1 MYNPFV
7 SIIVRTKNEDF
18 WIGKCLNEIFNQKY
32 KNFEVILVDNNSKD
46 KTISIVKK
54 NFPKVKIINYKSK
67 IFLPGKALNLGIKKS
82 KGSLVAMISGHC
94 IPKNENWL
102 NNLVQNFKN
111 SDVIACYGRQEPS
124 DISEPNDVRDLTYL
138 FGLDKK
144 IQIKEPFFHNANSMI
159 RKSTWKK
166 NQFDETI
173 KHIEDRLW
181 ASLVLKNGKK
191 IIYEPNSSVIHFHGV
206 GHHGNL
212 KRVSTISKILKK
224 SKSKNK
230 RKLIVCIIPLN
241 KPIKLNGKYL
251 VEKTINDLKKIAAI
265 SKIFITTTDKKL
277 GKSIKG
283 KKIFILQR
291 DKDLQK
297 KFLGLEYVLSKTYS
311 RYIKKLKPSHVM
323 VAEEIYLNRPKNFF
337 QSIINNFDDN
347 YESIVPIFKNNSN
360 NIWKKD
366 DSGAMQPLFKTSL
379 PSEFVDHKIYEEAKG
394 LGTLVKA
401 EIFENSG
408 RESNSQKFIEI
419 DKKNTITTK
428 EVVNISFD

>member
-144 IQIKEPFFHNANSMI
+144 IQIKDPFFHNANSMI

-251 VEKTINDLKKIAAI
+251 VEKIINDINKIKEI
-265 SKIFITTTDKKL
+265 SKIFISTTDKKL
-277 GKSIKG
+277 EKSIIG
-283 KKIFILQR
+283 KKIIILQR

>member
-1 MYNPFV
+1 MFKPFV

-18 WIGKCLNEIFNQKY
+18 WIGKCLNEIFNQQY
-32 KNFEVILVDNNSKD
+32 QNFEVILVDNNSKD
-46 KTISIVKK
+46 KTINIVKK
-54 NFPKVKIINYKSK
+54 NFPKVKIIIYKSK

-82 KGSLVAMISGHC
+82 KGHLIAMISGHC
-94 IPKNENWL
+94 IPKNDKWL
-102 NNLVQNFKN
+102 GTLVKNFKN
-111 SDVIACYGRQEPS
+111 SSVIACYGRQEPS

-144 IQIKEPFFHNANSMI
+144 VQLKDPFFHNANSMI

-166 NQFDETI
+166 KQFDETI

-181 ASLVLKNGKK
+181 ASSVLKNRKK
-191 IIYEPNSSVIHFHGV
+191 IVYEPEASVIHFHGV

-212 KRVSTISKILKK
+212 KRVSTISKILKTK
-224 SKSKNK
+224 IFKNK
-230 RKLIVCIIPLN
+230 KRSIICIIPLN
-241 KPIKLNGKYL
+241 KPIKINGKYL
-251 VEKTINDLKKIAAI
+251 VEKTINDLKKVKEID
-265 SKIFITTTDKKL
+265 KIFISTTDKKL
-277 GKSIKG
+277 DNKIKDR
-283 KKIFILQR
+283 KVIVLQR

-297 KFLGLEYVLSKTYS
+297 DFLGIEYILSKTYL
-311 RYIKKLKPSHVM
+311 RHIKKFNPSHVI

-337 QSIINNFDDN
+337 QNIIDNFDEN
-347 YESIVPIFKNNSN
+347 YESIIPIFKNNSN

-366 DSGAMQPLFKTSL
+366 ELGNIHPLFKTSL
-379 PSEFVDHKIYEEAKG
+379 PSELVDHKIYEEAKG

-408 RESNSQKFIEI
+408 RESNSQKFIEV

-428 EVVNISFD
+428 EIINFNFN

>member
-1 MYNPFV
+1 MFNPFV

-18 WIGKCLNEIFNQKY
+18 WIGKCLNEIFNQQY
-32 KNFEVILVDNNSKD
+32 QNFEVILVDNNSKD
-46 KTISIVKK
+46 KTINIVKK
-54 NFPKVKIINYKSK
+54 NFPKVKIIIYKSK

-82 KGSLVAMISGHC
+82 KGHLIAMISGHC
-94 IPKNENWL
+94 IPKNDKWL
-102 NNLVQNFKN
+102 GTLVKNFKN
-111 SDVIACYGRQEPS
+111 SSVIACYGRQEPS

-144 IQIKEPFFHNANSMI
+144 VQLKDPFFHNANSMI

-166 NQFDETI
+166 KQFDETI

-181 ASLVLKNGKK
+181 ASSVLKNRKK
-191 IIYEPNSSVIHFHGV
+191 IVYEPEASVIHFHGV

-212 KRVSTISKILKK
+212 KRVSTISKILKTK
-224 SKSKNK
+224 IFKNK
-230 RKLIVCIIPLN
+230 KRSIICIIPLN
-241 KPIKLNGKYL
+241 KPIKINGKYL
-251 VEKTINDLKKIAAI
+251 VEKTINDLKKVKEID
-265 SKIFITTTDKKL
+265 KIFISTADKKL
-277 GKSIKG
+277 DNKIKDR
-283 KKIFILQR
+283 KVIVLQR

-297 KFLGLEYVLSKTYS
+297 DFLGIEYILSKTYL
-311 RYIKKLKPSHVM
+311 RHIKKFNPSHVI

-337 QSIINNFDDN
+337 QNIIDNFDEN
-347 YESIVPIFKNNSN
+347 YESIIPIFKNNSN

-366 DSGAMQPLFKTSL
+366 ELGNIHPLFKTSL
-379 PSEFVDHKIYEEAKG
+379 PSELVDHKIYEEAKG

-408 RESNSQKFIEI
+408 RESNSQKFIEV

-428 EVVNISFD
+428 EIINFNFD

>member
-1 MYNPFV
+1 MFNPFV

-18 WIGKCLNEIFNQKY
+18 WIGKCLNEIFNQQY
-32 KNFEVILVDNNSKD
+32 QNFEVILVDNNSKD
-46 KTISIVKK
+46 KTINIVKK
-54 NFPKVKIINYKSK
+54 NFPKVKIIIYKSK

-82 KGSLVAMISGHC
+82 KGHLIAMISGHC
-94 IPKNENWL
+94 IPKNDKWL
-102 NNLVQNFKN
+102 GTLVKNFKN
-111 SDVIACYGRQEPS
+111 SSVIACYGRQEPS

-144 IQIKEPFFHNANSMI
+144 VQLKDPFFHNANSMI

-166 NQFDETI
+166 KQFDETI

-181 ASLVLKNGKK
+181 ASSVLKNRKK
-191 IIYEPNSSVIHFHGV
+191 IVYEPEASVIHFHGV

-212 KRVSTISKILKK
+212 KRVSTISKILKTK
-224 SKSKNK
+224 IFKNK
-230 RKLIVCIIPLN
+230 KRSIICIIPLN
-241 KPIKLNGKYL
+241 KPIKINGKYL
-251 VEKTINDLKKIAAI
+251 VEKTINDLKKVKEID
-265 SKIFITTTDKKL
+265 KIFISTADKKL
-277 GKSIKG
+277 DNKIKDR
-283 KKIFILQR
+283 KVIVLQR

-297 KFLGLEYVLSKTYS
+297 DFLGIEYILSKTYL
-311 RYIKKLKPSHVM
+311 RHIKKFNPSHVI

-337 QSIINNFDDN
+337 QKIIDNFDEN
-347 YESIVPIFKNNSN
+347 YESIIPIFKNNSN

-366 DSGAMQPLFKTSL
+366 ELGNIHPLFKTSL
-379 PSEFVDHKIYEEAKG
+379 PSELVDHKIYEEAKG

-408 RESNSQKFIEI
+408 RESNSQKFIEV

-428 EVVNISFD
+428 EIINFNFD

>member
-144 IQIKEPFFHNANSMI
+144 IQVKDPFFHNANSMI

-251 VEKTINDLKKIAAI
+251 VEKIINDINKIKEI
-265 SKIFITTTDKKL
+265 SKIFISTTDKKL
-277 GKSIKG
+277 EKSIIG
-283 KKIFILQR
+283 KKIIILQR

-360 NIWKKD
+360 NIWKKN

-401 EIFENSG
+401 ETFENSG

>member
-251 VEKTINDLKKIAAI
+251 VEKMINDLYNIKEI
-265 SKIFITTTDKKL
+265 SKIFISTIDKKL
-277 GKSIKG
+277 EKSIVG
-283 KKIFILQR
+283 KKITILQR

-311 RYIKKLKPSHVM
+311 RYVKKLNPSHVM

-337 QSIINNFDDN
+337 QNIINNFDDN

-366 DSGAMQPLFKTSL
+366 DSGTMQPLFKTSL

-401 EIFENSG
+401 ETFENSG

>member
-1 MYNPFV
+1 MFNPFV

-18 WIGKCLNEIFNQKY
+18 WIGKCLNEIFNQQY
-32 KNFEVILVDNNSKD
+32 QNFEVILVDNDSED
-46 KTISIVKK
+46 KTINIVKK
-54 NFPKVKIINYKSK
+54 NFPKVKIIIYKSK

-82 KGSLVAMISGHC
+82 KGHLIAMISGHC
-94 IPKNENWL
+94 IPKNDKWL
-102 NNLVQNFKN
+102 GTLVKNFKN
-111 SDVIACYGRQEPS
+111 SSVIACYGRQEPS

-144 IQIKEPFFHNANSMI
+144 VQLKDPFFHNANSMI

-166 NQFDETI
+166 KQFDETI

-181 ASLVLKNGKK
+181 ASSVLKNRKK
-191 IIYEPNSSVIHFHGV
+191 IVYEPEASVIHFHGV

-212 KRVSTISKILKK
+212 KRVSTISKILKTK
-224 SKSKNK
+224 IFKNK
-230 RKLIVCIIPLN
+230 KRSIICIIPLN
-241 KPIKLNGKYL
+241 KPIKINGKYL
-251 VEKTINDLKKIAAI
+251 VEKTINDLKKVKEID
-265 SKIFITTTDKKL
+265 KIFISTADKKL
-277 GKSIKG
+277 DNKIKDR
-283 KKIFILQR
+283 KVIILQR

-297 KFLGLEYVLSKTYS
+297 DFLGIEYILSKTYL
-311 RYIKKLKPSHVM
+311 RHIKKFNPSHVI

-337 QSIINNFDDN
+337 QNIIDNFDEN
-347 YESIVPIFKNNSN
+347 YESIIPIFKNNSN

-366 DSGAMQPLFKTSL
+366 ELGNIHPLFKTSL
-379 PSEFVDHKIYEEAKG
+379 PSELVDHKIYEEAKG

-408 RESNSQKFIEI
+408 RESNSQKFIEV

-428 EVVNISFD
+428 EIINFNFD

>member
-1 MYNPFV
+1 MLNPFV
-7 SIIVRTKNEDF
+7 SIIIRTKNEDF

-54 NFPKVKIINYKSK
+54 NFLKVKIINYKSK

-144 IQIKEPFFHNANSMI
+144 IQIKDPFFHNANSMI

-251 VEKTINDLKKIAAI
+251 VEKIINDINKIKEI
-265 SKIFITTTDKKL
+265 SKIFISTTDKKL
-277 GKSIKG
+277 EKSIIG
-283 KKIFILQR
+283 KKIIILQR

-401 EIFENSG
+401 ETFENSG

-428 EVVNISFD
+428 EIINLNFD

>member
-1 MYNPFV
+1 MFNPLV

-18 WIGKCLNEIFNQKY
+18 WIGKCLNEIFNQQY

-46 KTISIVKK
+46 KTLSIVKK
-54 NFPKVKIINYKSK
+54 NFSKVKIVNYKSK

-82 KGSLVAMISGHC
+82 KGHLIAMISGHC
-94 IPKNENWL
+94 IPKNNNWL
-102 NNLVQNFKN
+102 NNLVKNFKN
-111 SDVIACYGRQEPS
+111 SNVIACYGRQEPS

-144 IQIKEPFFHNANSMI
+144 IQTKDPFFHNANSMI

-166 NQFDETI
+166 NQFDEKI

-181 ASLVLKNGKK
+181 ASTVLKKGKK
-191 IIYEPNSSVIHFHGV
+191 IIYEPEASVIHFHGV

-224 SKSKNK
+224 TDSKIKK
-230 RKLIVCIIPLN
+230 KLIVCIIPLN
-241 KPIKLNGKYL
+241 KPIKLNGK
-251 VEKTINDLKKIAAI
+251 TINDLKKVKEI
-265 SKIFITTTDKKL
+265 SKIFISTTDKKL
-277 GKSIKG
+277 GDKIKG
-283 KKIFILQR
+283 KKIIILQR

-297 KFLGLEYVLSKTYS
+297 EFLGIEYVLSKTYS
-311 RYIKKLKPSHVM
+311 RHIKKFDPSHVL

-337 QSIINNFDDN
+337 QNIINNFDDN

-366 DSGAMQPLFKTSL
+366 DTGIMHPLFKTSL
-379 PSEFVDHKIYEEAKG
+379 PSEFVDHKIFEEAKG

-401 EIFENSG
+401 STFENSG

-428 EVVNISFD
+428 EIININFD

>member
-1 MYNPFV
+1 MFNPLV

-18 WIGKCLNEIFNQKY
+18 WIGKCLNEIFNQQY

-46 KTISIVKK
+46 KTLSIVKK
-54 NFPKVKIINYKSK
+54 NFSKVKIVNYKSK

-82 KGSLVAMISGHC
+82 KGHLIAMISGHC
-94 IPKNENWL
+94 IPKNNNWL
-102 NNLVQNFKN
+102 NNLVKNFKN
-111 SDVIACYGRQEPS
+111 SNVIACYGRQEPS

-144 IQIKEPFFHNANSMI
+144 IQTKDPFFHNANSMI

-166 NQFDETI
+166 NKFDEKI

-181 ASLVLKNGKK
+181 ASTVLKKGKK
-191 IIYEPNSSVIHFHGV
+191 IIYEPEASVIHFHGV

-224 SKSKNK
+224 TDSKNK
-230 RKLIVCIIPLN
+230 KKLIVCIIPLN

-251 VEKTINDLKKIAAI
+251 AEKTINDLKKVKEI
-265 SKIFITTTDKKL
+265 SKIFISTTDKKL
-277 GKSIKG
+277 GDKIKG
-283 KKIFILQR
+283 KKIIILQR

-297 KFLGLEYVLSKTYS
+297 EFLGIEYVLSKTYS
-311 RYIKKLKPSHVM
+311 RHIKKFDPSHVL

-337 QSIINNFDDN
+337 QNIINNFDDN

-366 DSGAMQPLFKTSL
+366 DTGIMHPLFKTSL
-379 PSEFVDHKIYEEAKG
+379 PSEFVDHKIFEEAKG

-401 EIFENSG
+401 STFENSG

-428 EVVNISFD
+428 EIININFD

>member
-144 IQIKEPFFHNANSMI
+144 IQLKDPFFHNANSMI

-251 VEKTINDLKKIAAI
+251 VEKIINDINKIKEI
-265 SKIFITTTDKKL
+265 SKIFISTTDKKL
-277 GKSIKG
+277 GDKIKG
-283 KKIFILQR
+283 KKIIILQR

-311 RYIKKLKPSHVM
+311 RYIKKLNPSHIM

>member
-111 SDVIACYGRQEPS
+111 LDVIACYGRQEPS

-144 IQIKEPFFHNANSMI
+144 IQIKDPFFHNANSMI

-251 VEKTINDLKKIAAI
+251 VEKIINDINKIKEI
-265 SKIFITTTDKKL
+265 SKIFISTTDKKL
-277 GKSIKG
+277 EKSIIG
-283 KKIFILQR
+283 KKIIILQR

-401 EIFENSG
+401 ETFENSG

>member
-144 IQIKEPFFHNANSMI
+144 IQIKDPFFHNANSMI

-181 ASLVLKNGKK
+181 ASSVLKNGKK

-230 RKLIVCIIPLN
+230 RKLIVCIIPLY

-251 VEKTINDLKKIAAI
+251 VEKIINDINKIKEI
-265 SKIFITTTDKKL
+265 SKIFISTTDKKL
-277 GKSIKG
+277 EKSIKG
-283 KKIFILQR
+283 KKIIILQR

-360 NIWKKD
+360 NIWKKN

>member
-1 MYNPFV
+1 MFNPFV

-18 WIGKCLNEIFNQKY
+18 WIGKCLNEIFNQRY
-32 KNFEVILVDNNSKD
+32 QNFEVILVDNNSKD
-46 KTISIVKK
+46 KTINIVKK
-54 NFPKVKIINYKSK
+54 NFPKVKIIIYKSK

-82 KGSLVAMISGHC
+82 KGHLIAMISGHC
-94 IPKNENWL
+94 IPKNDKWL
-102 NNLVQNFKN
+102 GTLVKNFKN
-111 SDVIACYGRQEPS
+111 SSVIACYGRQEPS

-144 IQIKEPFFHNANSMI
+144 VQLKDPFFHNANSMI

-166 NQFDETI
+166 KQFDETI

-181 ASLVLKNGKK
+181 ASSVLKNRKK
-191 IIYEPNSSVIHFHGV
+191 IVYEPEASVIHFHGV

-212 KRVSTISKILKK
+212 KRVSTISKILKTK
-224 SKSKNK
+224 IFKNK
-230 RKLIVCIIPLN
+230 KRSIICIIPLN
-241 KPIKLNGKYL
+241 KPIKINGKYL
-251 VEKTINDLKKIAAI
+251 VEKTINDLKKVKEID
-265 SKIFITTTDKKL
+265 KIFISTTDKKL
-277 GKSIKG
+277 NNKIKDR
-283 KKIFILQR
+283 KVIVLQR

-297 KFLGLEYVLSKTYS
+297 DFLGIEYILSKTYL
-311 RYIKKLKPSHVM
+311 RHIKKFNPSHVI

-337 QSIINNFDDN
+337 QNIIDNFDEN
-347 YESIVPIFKNNSN
+347 YESIIPIFKNNSN

-366 DSGAMQPLFKTSL
+366 ELGNIHPLFKTSL
-379 PSEFVDHKIYEEAKG
+379 PSELVDHKIYEEAKG

-408 RESNSQKFIEI
+408 RESNSQKFIEV

-428 EVVNISFD
+428 EIINFNFD

>member
-251 VEKTINDLKKIAAI
+251 VEKIINDINKIKEI
-265 SKIFITTTDKKL
+265 SKIFISTTDKKL
-277 GKSIKG
+277 EKSIIG
-283 KKIFILQR
+283 KKIIILQR

-337 QSIINNFDDN
+337 QRIINNFDDN

-401 EIFENSG
+401 ETFENSG

>member
-251 VEKTINDLKKIAAI
+251 VEKIINDINKIKEI
-265 SKIFITTTDKKL
+265 SKIFISTTDKKL
-277 GKSIKG
+277 EKSIIG
-283 KKIFILQR
+283 KKIIILQR

-401 EIFENSG
+401 ETFENSG

>member
-32 KNFEVILVDNNSKD
+32 KNFEIILVDNNSKD

-144 IQIKEPFFHNANSMI
+144 IQLKDPFFHNANSMI

-251 VEKTINDLKKIAAI
+251 VEKIINDINKIKEI
-265 SKIFITTTDKKL
+265 SKIFISTTDKKL
-277 GKSIKG
+277 EKSIIG
-283 KKIFILQR
+283 KKIIILQR

-311 RYIKKLKPSHVM
+311 RYIKKLNPSHIM

-366 DSGAMQPLFKTSL
+366 DSGTMQPIFKTSL

>member
-251 VEKTINDLKKIAAI
+251 VEKIINDINKIKEI
-265 SKIFITTTDKKL
+265 SKIFISTTDKKL
-277 GKSIKG
+277 EKSIKG
-283 KKIFILQR
+283 KKIIILQR